1 MADRRPEP
9 AQLRAPGPLLA
20 PTLDTLG
27 DLVLPP
33 GEMTVHLDRGY
44 DTGKTRDEL
53 ARRGLNGCI
62 SRRGRPAPLQATTRW
77 VVERTNA
84 WQNAFKKLTWCTE
97 RKGAVVS
104 FYIAF
109 ANAIIIVRR
118 LIRESWKQY
127 RWEGRPARCP

>member
-1 MADRRPEP
+1 MPISVHFSRSPTIGPSRP
-9 AQLRAPGPLLA
+9 QRL
-20 PTLDTLG
+20 
-27 DLVLPP
+27 
-33 GEMTVHLDRGY
+33 HL
-44 DTGKTRDEL
+44 E
-53 ARRGLNGCI
+53 A
-62 SRRGRPAPLQATTRW
+62 GRPAPLQATTRW

-97 RKGAVVS
+97 RKGALVS

-118 LIRESWKQY
+118 LIREGWKRY